1 MNVKKETPTQVI
13 SCQFC
18 KIFKNTFLTKHLL
31 WLLFAILKPLDSQR
45 QLCKWIFKLVTIY
58 FTSTF
63 CHFCVYFCQAQLFF
77 YILTR
82 LRLRIYDG
90 FDFSRDYKI
99 EVSRDFLGGT
109 PSSWFS
115 TLSDFGGHGPCECG
129 DKMFWLDT

>member
-58 FTSTF
+58 FISTF
-63 CHFCVYFCQAQLFF
+63 CHFCVYFCQAQAFLLHLDAPVVEDIWRIWFFTWLLNWSATWLFGWDPLVL
-77 YILTR
+77 IQHPTR
-82 LRLRIYDG
+82 
-90 FDFSRDYKI
+90 
-99 EVSRDFLGGT
+99 
-109 PSSWFS
+109 
-115 TLSDFGGHGPCECG
+115 
-129 DKMFWLDT
+129 FWRPWALWMWR